1 MLTDMGRLCA
11 LTSACKNSTE
21 DRIWMLREDPS
32 YYAETGLE
40 LMEYR
45 PELLKGLRCGCP
57 HRSGDHDLLWARIL
71 RDTAANCYIDF
82 CVRSEIHG
90 RMNDLNRI
98 AMQHELGLHPMELNT
113 ELPVTLLESLV

>member
-57 HRSGDHDLLWARIL
+57 HRSGDHDPLWARIL
-71 RDTAANCYIDF
+71 RDTAANCYIEF
-82 CVRSEIHG
+82 CLFGARS
-90 RMNDLNRI
+90 
-98 AMQHELGLHPMELNT
+98 T
-113 ELPVTLLESLV
+113 VV